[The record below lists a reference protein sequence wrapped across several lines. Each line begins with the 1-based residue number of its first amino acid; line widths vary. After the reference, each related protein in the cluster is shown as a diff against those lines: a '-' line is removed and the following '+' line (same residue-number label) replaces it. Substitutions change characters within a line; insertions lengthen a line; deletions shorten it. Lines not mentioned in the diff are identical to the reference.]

1 MPFSKFSKIIVHIIG
16 WLLLFSLIIV
26 FTYTIRGGENTIAKI
41 FSPQNLLFY
50 TVYIFLFYL
59 NSNVLMPFLYLRKK
73 HFYYGVVIIALLIA
87 IYFLR
92 PFDRLLAHSDGP
104 FHEFRP
110 PDMPG
115 NAKPQPGPRSPG
127 IDIVSI
133 ILFIT
138 ILSVSTVISI
148 IKEWQSTLQRAT
160 RAEADK
166 AQAELS
172 FLKAQINPHFLFNTL
187 NNIYSLAVTKNDDTS
202 FAIMK
207 LSNIMRYVTDDA
219 THDFVLLQ
227 SEVDCISDYID
238 LQRLRLNKKTEIDFS
253 VTGNIDDK
261 QIAPLLLITFV
272 ENVFKYG
279 VSSHESSSVTIKLSA
294 DEKTITLFCQN
305 KLFQSMRRIERTGIG
320 LSNTK
325 QRLEFLY
332 PKRHSLNITTENGLY
347 TVLLTL
353 QV

>member
-1 MPFSKFSKIIVHIIG
+1 
-16 WLLLFSLIIV
+16 
-26 FTYTIRGGENTIAKI
+26 
-41 FSPQNLLFY
+41 
-50 TVYIFLFYL
+50 
-59 NSNVLMPFLYLRKK
+59 MPFLYLRKK
-73 HFYYGVVIIALLIA
+73 YFYYVLVIIALLIA
-87 IYFLR
+87 VYFLR
-92 PFDRLLAHSDGP
+92 PFDHLMSHAERPFYEFRSSPNMSDGVK
-104 FHEFRP
+104 P
-110 PDMPG
+110 PHRG
-115 NAKPQPGPRSPG
+115 RSPQ

-219 THDFVLLQ
+219 THDFVSLQ

-332 PKRHSLNITTENGLY
+332 PKRHLLNITTEYGLY